1 MAPAESIVSLHDL
14 RAKGVM
20 LRANLPMFDQARRLS
35 RFLVKRQRDGALGVL
50 FSSSSV
56 VVVKMGKAWLCETR
70 DAGIKSGLTCAEPRR
85 EGNR

>member
-1 MAPAESIVSLHDL
+1 MIE
-14 RAKGVM
+14 
-20 LRANLPMFDQARRLS
+20 QARRLS

-70 DAGIKSGLTCAEPRR
+70 DAGIKSGLTC
-85 EGNR
+85 GNQTRGQQMTDWTKRHFVLRTELSLADD